1 MVSKK
6 LCVWRRTRAKFASAT
21 LEFLAK
27 FSRFWRAAR
36 STCIFV
42 CRSCVARDVGRFY
55 SNVQLHYYFLP
66 IFSSDFDTK
75 NMFSLFENVSF
86 LVNRKW
92 RGISERAHMRRRS
105 AGPPWCGVVAIIVS
119 FLILKMF
126 IFGEPQYRGYFRESS
141 YEGAVWRTP
150 FVQSSSNNRFVPSLK
165 IFIFGLI
172 STRT

>member
-1 MVSKK
+1 MRARGGRGFRRRRKIAFFGWI
-6 LCVWRRTRAKFASAT
+6 WRSGDAQ
-21 LEFLAK
+21 E
-27 FSRFWRAAR
+27 
-36 STCIFV
+36 
-42 CRSCVARDVGRFY
+42 
-55 SNVQLHYYFLP
+55 YYFDARRPELK
-66 IFSSDFDTK
+66 TK
-75 NMFSLFENVSF
+75 LKKSLIQPRTSQTKFSLFENVSF
-86 LVNRKW
+86 LVNPKIG
-92 RGISERAHMRRRS
+92 GISERAHMRRRS